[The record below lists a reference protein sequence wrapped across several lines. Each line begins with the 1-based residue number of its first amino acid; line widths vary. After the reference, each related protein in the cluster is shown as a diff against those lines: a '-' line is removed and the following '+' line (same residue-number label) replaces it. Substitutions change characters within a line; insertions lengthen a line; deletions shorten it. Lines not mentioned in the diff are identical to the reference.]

1 MEGKKGLIVII
12 ILLLLI
18 SLGLGGYIAYD
29 KIMTKP
35 KEETLTKID
44 DVNIDLTVFYQIS
57 ETLMKFDN
65 AFNDPRTNYFAY
77 IYKQKK
83 LEAKDFD
90 LGAAVYASIRSDF
103 KESNL
108 LLYVPESI
116 AKNSFTKIFGDN
128 LKYQTATLN
137 SGEYLK
143 TAYDGN
149 LVSYAYIEPVDS
161 NVYPSEY
168 MAINTKTILKDN
180 KVIVTR
186 KIVFVE
192 YIIQPGTN
200 IASNI
205 ILYKDET
212 KQNKIGDIALK
223 NGKVS
228 PKEIVS
234 KYGSKLA
241 TFNYTFKQNESLDYS
256 FSSIEKTQ

>member
-1 MEGKKGLIVII
+1 MEGRKGTII
-12 ILLLLI
+12 IIVLLLLI
-18 SLGLGGYIAYD
+18 SLGLGGYIAYE
-29 KIMTKP
+29 KLMTKP

-44 DVNIDLTVFYQIS
+44 DTNIDLTAFYQIS
-57 ETLMKFDN
+57 ETLMKFDK

-83 LEAKDFD
+83 LDAANFD

-116 AKNSFTKIFGDN
+116 AKSNFKRIFGKK
-128 LKYQTATLN
+128 LKYETAILN

-143 TAYDGN
+143 TAYDSN
-149 LVSYAYIEPVDS
+149 LGSYAYIEPVDA
-161 NVYPSEY
+161 NVYPTEY
-168 MAINTKTILKDN
+168 MTINTKTVLKEDY
-180 KVIVTR
+180 VIVTR

-192 YIIQPGTN
+192 YVVQPGTN
-200 IASNI
+200 VASNI
-205 ILYKDET
+205 ILYTDET
-212 KQNKIGDIALK
+212 KSNKLEELALK
-223 NGKVS
+223 NGKVN

-241 TFNYTFKQNESLDYS
+241 TYNYTFEQNVGSDYS
-256 FSSIEKTQ
+256 FKSIEKTQ